1 MSETL
6 HTCPTC
12 QTTGFTT
19 KGLAAHKCKGV
30 NRNAAA
36 VVVTEDRP
44 KDPAWDAIRQTI
56 SQVRAAG
63 RAYLFGKA
71 WLGWQLSVR
80 KAEHHKAG
88 GGGRGG
94 DRKSMGQIVPLIS
107 WEEIVDRE
115 TGLNKRA
122 ADRMIELFE
131 ATKAKLKR
139 EQKKAKVPAQK
150 DALTILQSENPLALP
165 PEQREFV
172 QDVIASLCDGETAS
186 SLMEELGVIKPPPAP
201 PIGKKKRKEDKL
213 TPEQLAFD
221 FFDGPASAIINARA
235 SKQYK
240 KLLYMLPPVTDDPD
254 KPSLVFL
261 RDEMQAMVDDL
272 NEALA
277 AHAKKANPK
286 C

>member
-1 MSETL
+1 MASKSKSAQPTGTRLNHET
-6 HTCPTC
+6 
-12 QTTGFTT
+12 
-19 KGLAAHKCKGV
+19 GLVELTH
-30 NRNAAA
+30 
-36 VVVTEDRP
+36 DQP
-44 KDPAWDAIRQTI
+44 KDPAWDSIRQTI

-80 KAEHHKAG
+80 KLAHHKS

-94 DRKSMGQIVPLIS
+94 DRKSMAQNAPLIG
-107 WEEIVDRE
+107 WAEIVERE
-115 TGLNKRA
+115 TGLNRHA

-139 EQKKAKVPAQK
+139 EQKKAPANK
-150 DALTILQSENPLALP
+150 NALVILQSENPLALP

-172 QDVIASLCDGETAS
+172 QDVISSLCDGETAA

-201 PIGKKKRKEDKL
+201 PLGKKQQKKDKL

-221 FFDGPASAIINARA
+221 FFDGPASAITNARA
-235 SKQYK
+235 SKEYK
-240 KLLYMLPPVTDDPD
+240 KLLYMLPPVTDDPE

-286 C
+286 H

>member
-1 MSETL
+1 MKPDVTAAEV
-6 HTCPTC
+6 
-12 QTTGFTT
+12 TT
-19 KGLAAHKCKGV
+19 
-30 NRNAAA
+30 
-36 VVVTEDRP
+36 EQP
-44 KDPAWDAIRQTI
+44 KDPAWDSIRQTI

-71 WLGWQLSVR
+71 WLGWQLAVR
-80 KAEHHKAG
+80 KEQHRKA

-94 DRKSMGQIVPLIS
+94 DRKSMAQNAPLIG
-107 WEEIVDRE
+107 WAEIVERE
-115 TGLNKRA
+115 CGLNRHA
-122 ADRMIELFE
+122 ADRFIELFE

-139 EQKKAKVPAQK
+139 EQKKVPANK
-150 DALTILQSENPLALP
+150 NALVILQSENPLALP

-186 SLMEELGVIKPPPAP
+186 SLMEELGVIKPPPPP
-201 PIGKKKRKEDKL
+201 PIGKKTPQQKEKL

-240 KLLYMLPPVTDDPD
+240 KLLYMLPPVSDDPD

-277 AHAKKANPK
+277 KHAKQAKAAK
-286 C
+286 